1 MNENNERWMGESVR
15 NVQKR
20 ESGVST
26 KQMNLLLNNAG
37 NSGDHMGMIEDDY
50 DRDAYESL
58 LFHLRSGGVQ
68 VYGKGIHGRH
78 NDNSAG
84 IVNWFSSQ
92 LKQILREDFQRK
104 ADE

>member
-37 NSGDHMGMIEDDY
+37 NSGDHMGIETVY
-50 DRDAYESL
+50 IWIKRYFGKLSGNGRTQSHRD
-58 LFHLRSGGVQ
+58 
-68 VYGKGIHGRH
+68 
-78 NDNSAG
+78 
-84 IVNWFSSQ
+84 
-92 LKQILREDFQRK
+92 
-104 ADE
+104 